1 MGPPDTSSATV
12 SLRHAI
18 VPAEGNLF
26 LSADYK
32 QIELRLLA
40 HLSKDPS
47 LCRALSGEE
56 DVFKSIAGQLNN
68 CLASEISEDQRREAK
83 QTVYGIIYGMGD
95 RALASQLGVEQEEG
109 SR

>member
-1 MGPPDTSSATV
+1 MTYLFT
-12 SLRHAI
+12 RN
-18 VPAEGNLF
+18 VP
-26 LSADYK
+26 
-32 QIELRLLA
+32 
-40 HLSKDPS
+40 
-47 LCRALSGEE
+47 GEE

-68 CLASEISEDQRREAK
+68 CLASEISEDQRRAAK